1 MLKLPQPIKNIF
13 EGGYSKRMYRQDMP
27 EGIQGVSRIQMLDN
41 AVDDF
46 TLVNFVWST
55 SQESSNEINAGNEIG
70 FIMYDATGGQEINKV
85 VRLDFFK
92 PVDTTFKFVSLQTV
106 FGNAIHPTTGETQVD
121 DVTIYLNPTKTK
133 ITAGTLDYYRFSN
146 GTTIRSSYSP
156 TADGETITDT
166 FTESQI
172 KQIKDGW
179 NYLVIQQNTSAAN
192 PGLAAMSLV
201 VTGYVQGS
209 K

>member
-1 MLKLPQPIKNIF
+1 MLQLPKPIQTVFDGGFSKMLTRQNI
-13 EGGYSKRMYRQDMP
+13 EGLH
-27 EGIQGVSRIQMLDN
+27 GINRAQVMDN
-41 AVDDF
+41 SVEAF
-46 TLVNFVWST
+46 TFVNFVFST
-55 SQESSNEINAGNEIG
+55 SQESANEINAANEIG
-70 FIMYDATGGQEINKV
+70 YITYDATGGQEINKV
-85 VRLDFFK
+85 VRLDFYKPIDTVFK
-92 PVDTTFKFVSLQTV
+92 YVSLQTI
-106 FGNAIHPTTGETQVD
+106 FGNAIHPSTGETQVD

-133 ITAGTLDYYRFSN
+133 MTSGTFDYYRFSS
-146 GTTIRSSYSP
+146 GTSIRSGYSP

-166 FTESQI
+166 FTETQI

-192 PGLAAMSLV
+192 PGMAAMDLV